1 MHEWDDDDDDGEED
15 DDDNDGSESGISAE
29 SPSAEVTE
37 VKQEMDLVESIPDAL

>member
-1 MHEWDDDDDDGEED
+1 MHEWDDDDDGEE

-37 VKQEMDLVESIPDAL
+37 VKQEMVAESIPDAV